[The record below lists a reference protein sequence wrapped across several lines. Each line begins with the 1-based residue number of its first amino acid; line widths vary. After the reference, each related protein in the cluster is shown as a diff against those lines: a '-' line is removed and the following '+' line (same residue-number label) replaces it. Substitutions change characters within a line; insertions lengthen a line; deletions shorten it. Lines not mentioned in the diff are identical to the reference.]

1 MDLQSQHERSNSW
14 LKKEIV
20 LLKLQKFD
28 TNNL

>member
-1 MDLQSQHERSNSW
+1 MDVQSQHEWSNSS
-14 LKKEIV
+14 LINDFV